1 MSELPPA
8 IIGDAYLGESSWEFL
23 EELTD
28 IRNRL
33 AGTEGEEHALEL
45 AKTQFSAINARD
57 IQTSE
62 FEFPGWQRGT
72 TTLEVEGAR
81 DWKIDQQ
88 HEIVAL
94 PGSPAGNVET
104 EIYSIDAGVPE
115 DFDSS
120 ELEGKIVMT
129 SNRTPAGVNRRLQR
143 YEKYA
148 RAANAGAVGFL
159 FRNQIPGCVPAVGTI
174 NPWAD
179 TTNEESLIGSIVGA
193 AISREEGKRILR
205 HLEKGR
211 VRASL
216 NVDCTKAPAKSQNVE
231 AVLGP
236 ESDEEVLLTAHIDA
250 HDLGNGARDNGFGSA
265 LVIEVG
271 RLLSKFESDLDS
283 RVRLVLF
290 GAEEFGLYGSN
301 YWLKNTDSESIKSVI
316 NLDGI
321 GFSNNLYVR
330 THGFDE
336 IGQTFKEVEKEVRTP
351 VKVTNELNMYG
362 DHWTFA
368 SNGIPTAYVGSEQ
381 RDSPSGVTPK
391 GWGHTHADTLDK
403 HDYRDFREL
412 AIALA
417 TGIVKLTDTERQI
430 EPASNDKIRSDL
442 IEQGYEDTLKVTD
455 RWRW

>member
-1 MSELPPA
+1 MSEIPPA
-8 IIGDAYLGESSWEFL
+8 IVGDAYLNERSWEFL

-28 IRNRL
+28 IGNRL
-33 AGTEGEEHALEL
+33 AGTDGEKEAREL
-45 AKTQFSAINARD
+45 VKKQFSAIDAHN
-57 IQTSE
+57 IETNE

-72 TTLEVEGAR
+72 TTLEVNGSNR
-81 DWKIDQQ
+81 WQLDRQ

-94 PGSPAGNVET
+94 PGSPSGDIEA
-104 EIYSIDAGVPE
+104 EIYSIDAGVPG
-115 DFDSS
+115 DFDST

-159 FRNQIPGCVPAVGTI
+159 FRNQIPGCVPAVGTV

-179 TTNEESLIGSIVGA
+179 TTNDDTLIGSVVGA
-193 AISREEGKRILR
+193 AISREEGRRILR
-205 HLEKGR
+205 HLKKGS
-211 VRASL
+211 VTASL
-216 NVDCTKAPAKSQNVE
+216 EVNCTKAPAKSKNIE

-236 ESDEEVLLTAHIDA
+236 ESKEEVLLTAHIDA

-265 LVIEVG
+265 LVVEVG
-271 RLLSKFESDLDS
+271 RLLSQIESELDS

-290 GAEEFGLYGSN
+290 GAEEFGLYGSD
-301 YWLKNTDSESIKSVI
+301 YWIKNNNSENIKCVI

-336 IGQTFKEVEKEVRTP
+336 IGRAFKEVEDEVHTP
-351 VKVTNELNMYG
+351 VKVTDELNMYG

-368 SNGIPTAYVGSEQ
+368 SNGVPSAYVGSEQ
-381 RDSPSGVTPK
+381 RDSTSGVTPK

-403 HDYRDFREL
+403 HNYRDFREL
-412 AIALA
+412 AIALT
-417 TGIVKLTDTERQI
+417 TGIIKLTENERKIAAASTE
-430 EPASNDKIRSDL
+430 EVRSAL
-442 IEQGYEDTLKVTD
+442 IDQGYEDTLKVTD